1 MYVCGEEIE
10 LSAKCDYRPE
20 LKDRKRTVANEGD
33 SSAPDSR
40 NASRR
45 LRRLLRR
52 GEVIQHRNGNG
63 GVKKH
68 EMEKGVLGVNGLFYR
83 PVASKYVLTWI
94 G

>member
-52 GEVIQHRNGNG
+52 GERREVIG
-63 GVKKH
+63 GGGRLYNI
-68 EMEKGVLGVNGLFYR
+68 EMEMGGLKNMKWRRAY
-83 PVASKYVLTWI
+83 LE
-94 G
+94 